1 MLFFLLFVALV
12 AWFVC
17 GLLSKSDS
25 VRHGCYYEDCPE
37 EEDDFVTDA
46 AEGYLLY
53 KLLSG
58 SEKKHS
64 AGFWSGDF
72 SDADAAKD
80 AYDRGL
86 INDLDLQEAY
96 DNGVIDEVD
105 VDCINPDAIDYE
117 DY

>member
-1 MLFFLLFVALV
+1 MLFFLGFAALV
-12 AWFVC
+12 VWLVC

-37 EEDDFVTDA
+37 EEDNFVTDA

-72 SDADAAKD
+72 SDADAVKD